1 MLTDEFLIYFQTERN
16 KSDLTIDSYRVDLQE
31 FETFFDSLNEGITWT
46 NVDENTIREWI
57 IYMMDEQ
64 HMKASSVNRKLSAL
78 RTFFRYLLMTKHIE
92 RNPMV
97 RVSGPKRQKPLP
109 VFARDD
115 EMNLLLDHLDE
126 DVTYEGVLAK
136 TVMLLLYLTGMRRA
150 EILSLCDA
158 NIDFV
163 NKQLKVT
170 GKRNKQR
177 IIPFGS
183 ELDEQLRQYLQARSE
198 QFGIGFEHLLINAK
212 ASPLTPAQVTKI
224 VKDNLAAV
232 TTQKRR
238 SPHVLRHTFAT
249 SMLNSGADLAAI
261 QKLLGHASL
270 ATTQVYT
277 HVSFEELKDAYKNAH
292 PRS

>member
-109 VFARDD
+109 VFVRDD

-232 TTQKRR
+232 TTQKKR

-270 ATTQVYT
+270 ATTQIYT
-277 HVSFEELKDAYKNAH
+277 YVSFEELKDAYKNAH

>member
-109 VFARDD
+109 VFVRDD

-232 TTQKRR
+232 TTQKKR

>member
-1 MLTDEFLIYFQTERN
+1 MLTDDFLIYFQTERN

-109 VFARDD
+109 VFVRDD

-232 TTQKRR
+232 TTQKKR

-277 HVSFEELKDAYKNAH
+277 HVSFEELKDVYKNAH

>member
-31 FETFFDSLNEGITWT
+31 FETFFDSLNEGITWI

-109 VFARDD
+109 AFVRDD

-232 TTQKRR
+232 TTQKKR

>member
-109 VFARDD
+109 VFVRDD

-177 IIPFGS
+177 LIPFGS

-212 ASPLTPAQVTKI
+212 ASPLTTAQVTKI

-232 TTQKRR
+232 TTQKKR

>member
-1 MLTDEFLIYFQTERN
+1 MLTDDFLIYFQTERN

-92 RNPMV
+92 RDPMV

-109 VFARDD
+109 AFVRDD

-177 IIPFGS
+177 LIPFGS

-232 TTQKRR
+232 TTQKKR

-277 HVSFEELKDAYKNAH
+277 YVSFEELKDAYKNAH

>member
-1 MLTDEFLIYFQTERN
+1 MLTDDFLIYFQTERN

-109 VFARDD
+109 VFIRDD

-212 ASPLTPAQVTKI
+212 ASPLTTAQVTKI

-232 TTQKRR
+232 TTQKKR

>member
-109 VFARDD
+109 VFVRDD

-212 ASPLTPAQVTKI
+212 ASPLTTAQVTKI

-232 TTQKRR
+232 TTQKKR

>member
-1 MLTDEFLIYFQTERN
+1 MLTDDFLIYFQTERN

-109 VFARDD
+109 VFVRDD

-212 ASPLTPAQVTKI
+212 ASPLTTAQVTKI

-232 TTQKRR
+232 TTQKKR

-270 ATTQVYT
+270 AATQVYT

>member
-16 KSDLTIDSYRVDLQE
+16 KSDLTVDSYRVDLKE
-31 FETFFDSLNEGITWT
+31 FESFFDSLNEGITWT

-78 RTFFRYLLMTKHIE
+78 RTFFRYLLMTKRIG
-92 RNPMV
+92 RNPML
-97 RVSGPKRQKPLP
+97 RITGPKRQKPLP
-109 VFARDD
+109 VFVRDG
-115 EMNLLLDHLDE
+115 EMNQLLEYLDQDT
-126 DVTYEGVLAK
+126 TYEGVLAK
-136 TVMLLLYLTGMRRA
+136 TVMLMLYLTGMRRA
-150 EILSLCDA
+150 EMLSLCDG

-163 NKQLKVT
+163 NHQLKVT

-177 IIPFGS
+177 IIPFGG
-183 ELDEQLRQYLQARSE
+183 ELEQQIRQYLQARSD
-198 QFGIGFEHLLINAK
+198 QFGIGFDHLLVNAK
-212 ASPLTPAQVTKI
+212 ASPLTPSQLTKI
-224 VKDNLAAV
+224 VKDSLSAV
-232 TTQKRR
+232 TMQTKR

>member
-109 VFARDD
+109 VFVRDD

-232 TTQKRR
+232 TTQKKR

-270 ATTQVYT
+270 AATQVYT

>member
-109 VFARDD
+109 VFVRDD

-158 NIDFV
+158 NIDFA

-224 VKDNLAAV
+224 VKGNLAAV
-232 TTQKRR
+232 TTQKKR

>member
-1 MLTDEFLIYFQTERN
+1 MLTDDFLIYFQTERN

-92 RNPMV
+92 RSPMV

-109 VFARDD
+109 VFVRDD

-232 TTQKRR
+232 TTQKKR

>member
-1 MLTDEFLIYFQTERN
+1 MLTDDFLIYFQTERN

-109 VFARDD
+109 VFVRDD

-126 DVTYEGVLAK
+126 DVTYEGILAK
-136 TVMLLLYLTGMRRA
+136 TVMLLLYLTGMRRT

-232 TTQKRR
+232 TTQKKR

>member
-1 MLTDEFLIYFQTERN
+1 MLTDDFLIYFQTERN

-109 VFARDD
+109 VFVRDD

-232 TTQKRR
+232 TTQKKR

>member
-1 MLTDEFLIYFQTERN
+1 MLTDDFLIYFQTERN

-109 VFARDD
+109 VFVRDD

-136 TVMLLLYLTGMRRA
+136 TVMLLLYLTGIRRA

-232 TTQKRR
+232 TTQKKR

>member
-109 VFARDD
+109 VFVRDD

-212 ASPLTPAQVTKI
+212 ASPLTPAQVTRI

-232 TTQKRR
+232 TTQKKR

-270 ATTQVYT
+270 ATTQVYM

>member
-1 MLTDEFLIYFQTERN
+1 MLTDDFLIYFQTERN

-109 VFARDD
+109 VFVRDD

-183 ELDEQLRQYLQARSE
+183 ELDDQLRQYLQARSE

-232 TTQKRR
+232 TTQKKR

>member
-109 VFARDD
+109 VFVRDD

-224 VKDNLAAV
+224 VKDHLAAV
-232 TTQKRR
+232 TTQKKR

>member
-109 VFARDD
+109 AFVRDD

-136 TVMLLLYLTGMRRA
+136 TVMLLLYLTGIRRA

-177 IIPFGS
+177 LIPFGS

-232 TTQKRR
+232 TTQKKR

>member
-109 VFARDD
+109 VFVRDD

-212 ASPLTPAQVTKI
+212 ASPLTTAQVTKI

-232 TTQKRR
+232 TTQKKR

-270 ATTQVYT
+270 AATQVYT